1 MSWVAIVIDPSDNKV
16 EIVWFLLKK
25 NSLWYSLRRSVF
37 VYIS

>member
-25 NSLWYSLRRSVF
+25 NSLWYNSRRSVL
-37 VYIS
+37 VYIF

>member
-1 MSWVAIVIDPSDNKV
+1 MSWVAIVVDSNDNKV

-25 NSLWYSLRRSVF
+25 NSLRYNSRKLVL